1 NTCRERI
8 NLLPKNGL
16 KLKVDTALSDLAFHP
31 LLSDS
36 TVISP
41 LVYVETN
48 GVIKTIQA
56 SRINVVAFHT
66 SSAKG
71 SRQADPLFFH
81 PPRFTGQ
88 ASQFEEKRRVPTGS
102 NPLHNRR

>member
-1 NTCRERI
+1 I
-8 NLLPKNGL
+8 NLQPKNGL

-31 LLSDS
+31 LLSDP

-56 SRINVVAFHT
+56 SRRNVVAFHT

-71 SRQADPLFFH
+71 SRQADPPFFH